1 MARRCS
7 VERANKQIGG
17 FASAKKN
24 MVIQYEGRERS
35 TKHLLE
41 LIHDDV
47 LTKGVA
53 EEEIEQLD
61 IYVKPEEQAVYYVVN
76 QKIERPDCI
85 LKGCGTRMSE
95 RKKIMATV
103 YVIANQKGGIG
114 KTTTATTLAGIL
126 NQKGKT
132 LLIDADPQGNS
143 TSTYQAAIEDTATL
157 YDVMVD
163 EDPVPLDEAV
173 QHMENGDIVASDPL
187 LAKAGKLLDGNVEG
201 MYRLLDAL
209 EMLDGY
215 DYIVIDTAP
224 SLDIVLYNCLIAADE
239 VIIPV
244 TADAFALQG
253 LTKLSDTIHAVQKRQ
268 NRNLQIAG
276 LLLVKYA
283 GRSNLEKDVRQE
295 IEEVATQLG
304 TKLFPTA
311 IRECVKTKEAQL
323 KKRLLSDY
331 APNCTTMQDYN
342 QFVEEL
348 LGK

>member
-1 MARRCS
+1 MQR
-7 VERANKQIGG
+7 
-17 FASAKKN
+17 KN

-76 QKIERPDCI
+76 QKIEVPDCI

-201 MYRLLDAL
+201 MYRLQDAL

-283 GRSNLEKDVRQE
+283 SRSNLEKDVRQE